1 MEWLRI
7 FASRV
12 LGIFRRRKLEND
24 LDGELRAHIDALTEE
39 NIRRGMNPLE
49 ARHAARR
56 EFGGVEQTKDSYRDQ
71 RGLPFFDTLFQ
82 DVRYA
87 ARTLLQRP
95 AFAATS
101 ILTLAIGI
109 SVNSAIFSVVNAVLL
124 NPLPFPDPQRIVA
137 VHQTLPR
144 FGVFKNGVSYLN
156 FKDWRDQTSSFERLG
171 AFHADSLTLT
181 GLGTP
186 QVIESAMVTPDLLPL
201 LGAKPIAGRL
211 ILPDEDQPGAAP
223 VVVISERLAKRFG
236 SPTKMQGSSITLNK
250 LSFTVVGIVPESF
263 QFPFQT
269 TPVDLWIPVNQDLA
283 FKDFLPSRGG
293 HYLSVVAR
301 LKSSRSLDQA
311 QSELAA
317 IEERLATL
325 YPDDNAGWGVRVAPL
340 QEELVGDV
348 RLPLLVLLGAV
359 GLVLLIACANVANLL
374 LARAT
379 SRAREMAV
387 RTALGAGKLRLVR
400 QVLTE
405 SVLLSS
411 IGGALGL
418 VLGYLGVRALVAT
431 NPGNIPRIGEHGAAV
446 GLDWRVALFTLGVSL
461 LTGILF
467 GLIPAF
473 SAARTDLNATLKESG
488 SRAGTGLR
496 HNKARSILVV
506 TEMALALVLLVGA
519 TLLIRTFSSLRTV
532 DPGFNTHNV
541 LTMQMSLNGVRFE
554 KSAGTDQVVRE

>member
-1 MEWLRI
+1 MFSPRAFFFRLRGM
-7 FASRV
+7 FGKPRAERQ
-12 LGIFRRRKLEND
+12 LADELQAHLD
-24 LDGELRAHIDALTEE
+24 LLTEE
-39 NIRRGMNPLE
+39 NIRKGMNPLE

-87 ARTLLQRP
+87 ARTLFQRP

-109 SVNSAIFSVVNAVLL
+109 GVNTAIFSVVNAVLL
-124 NPLPFPDPQRIVA
+124 KPLPFPDPQRIVA

-301 LKSSRSLDQA
+301 LKSSRS
-311 QSELAA
+311 
-317 IEERLATL
+317 
-325 YPDDNAGWGVRVAPL
+325 
-340 QEELVGDV
+340 
-348 RLPLLVLLGAV
+348 
-359 GLVLLIACANVANLL
+359 
-374 LARAT
+374 
-379 SRAREMAV
+379 
-387 RTALGAGKLRLVR
+387 
-400 QVLTE
+400 
-405 SVLLSS
+405 
-411 IGGALGL
+411 
-418 VLGYLGVRALVAT
+418 
-431 NPGNIPRIGEHGAAV
+431 
-446 GLDWRVALFTLGVSL
+446 
-461 LTGILF
+461 
-467 GLIPAF
+467 
-473 SAARTDLNATLKESG
+473 
-488 SRAGTGLR
+488 
-496 HNKARSILVV
+496 
-506 TEMALALVLLVGA
+506 
-519 TLLIRTFSSLRTV
+519 
-532 DPGFNTHNV
+532 
-541 LTMQMSLNGVRFE
+541 
-554 KSAGTDQVVRE
+554 